1 MPLWIAIVSFLAGLI
16 LIIKGG
22 DWFVDSA
29 GWIAR
34 AAGIP
39 SFIVGATIVSF
50 ATTMPEMLVSVM
62 AAVEGK
68 NDMAVGNAV
77 GSVTA
82 NTALIMALAMVF
94 MHIAARRAKY
104 IRQCALL
111 IASCAVLWAGCL
123 TGHLQTW
130 ASVVLAVFF
139 VIFMV
144 INVQEARKEMGAGEQ
159 TTVKSQEAGKMIL
172 FFIIGAV
179 CIVVGSRLLVNGG
192 SELARA
198 FGVPEGVIAVT
209 LVAVGTSL
217 PELVTTVTAIRKHES
232 QLSIGNIVGA
242 NLIDISLILPVCA
255 LTSKEPFAVS
265 ETAIWLDLPVC
276 LGVTLIA
283 LIPMLVR
290 QKASKLQGAALLV
303 LYAAYVAVTVL

>member
-1 MPLWIAIVSFLAGLI
+1 MSIWLACILFVVGLV

-22 DWFVDSA
+22 DWFVDAA

-39 SFIVGATIVSF
+39 SFVVGATIVSF
-50 ATTMPEMLVSVM
+50 ATTMPELLVSVI

-94 MHIAARRAKY
+94 MTITIRRSKY

-111 IASCAVLWAGCL
+111 IACCVVLWLGCF
-123 TGHLQTW
+123 TGHLKLW
-130 ASVVLAVFF
+130 ASGVLF
-139 VIFMV
+139 VLFLAFMFL
-144 INVQEARKEMGAGEQ
+144 NVSEARKERSGGEQ
-159 TTVKSQEAGKMIL
+159 EPVRKGDVGKNIL
-172 FFIIGAV
+172 LFIVGAV
-179 CIVVGSRLLVNGG
+179 CIVVGSQALVNGG
-192 SELARA
+192 SAIASFL
-198 FGVPEGVIAVT
+198 GVPEGVIAVT

-217 PELVTTVTAIRKHES
+217 PELVTTVTAIRKKES

-242 NLIDISLILPVCA
+242 NLIDLAMILPICS
-255 LTSKEPFAVS
+255 LTSGEEFVVS
-265 ETAIWLDLPVC
+265 RTAIWLDIPVC
-276 LGVTLIA
+276 LGVTLLA
-283 LIPMLVR
+283 LIPLLVR
-290 QKASKLQGAALLV
+290 QKATKLQGGALLV
-303 LYAAYVAVTVL
+303 LYAAYVAVTVM

>member
-1 MPLWIAIVSFLAGLI
+1 MSIFVAVIMFVAGLL

-82 NTALIMALAMVF
+82 NTALIMALSMVF
-94 MHIAARRAKY
+94 MHIAVSRPKY
-104 IRQCALL
+104 IRQCTLL
-111 IASCAVLWAGCL
+111 IASCVVLWIGCL
-123 TGHLQTW
+123 SGHLQTW
-130 ASVVLAVFF
+130 ASVILALLF
-139 VIFMV
+139 VAFMV
-144 INVQEARKEMGAGEQ
+144 INVQEARKEMGSGEQ
-159 TTVKSQEAGKMIL
+159 STVKSQEAGKNIL
-172 FFIIGAV
+172 FFVIGAI
-179 CIVVGSRLLVNGG
+179 CIVVGSRLLVDGG
-192 SELARA
+192 SELALF

-217 PELVTTVTAIRKHES
+217 PELVTTITAIRKRES

-255 LTSKEPFAVS
+255 LTSKESFAVS
-265 ETAIWLDLPVC
+265 QTAISLDLPVC

-283 LIPMLVR
+283 LVPMLVR
-290 QKASKLQGAALLV
+290 QRAYKWQGALLLV
-303 LYAAYVAVTVL
+303 LYAAYVAVTVM